1 MCIRTLYTRHTQCI
15 AYNVCIT
22 SQYTCYTLVL
32 VYNKPFYTVHG
43 QDIEVAGMMT
53 HGVIVGID
61 DAEVMKQTDSCQ

>member
-1 MCIRTLYTRHTQCI
+1 M
-15 AYNVCIT
+15 
-22 SQYTCYTLVL
+22 
-32 VYNKPFYTVHG
+32 YNKPFYTVHG